1 METPGKAHHAICSF
15 AGELH
20 YVIKLECPSLA
31 SIEQF
36 CRQGLVSAGGLHT
49 GEAFMC
55 LAGAE
60 PALTPLV
67 ARSMSVKPGILDM
80 VTAVSCRQEAA
91 ADQAP
96 GVFGDWY
103 ATC

>member
-1 METPGKAHHAICSF
+1 MW
-15 AGELH
+15 
-20 YVIKLECPSLA
+20 
-31 SIEQF
+31 
-36 CRQGLVSAGGLHT
+36 
-49 GEAFMC
+49 

-80 VTAVSCRQEAA
+80 VTAASYRQVAA

-96 GVFGDWY
+96 GVSGSQFVKNRISLFILEALTQHEGQV
-103 ATC
+103 CPPCLNL